1 MVCVSLLRFQI
12 KISLL
17 CLIEIIF
24 LINLIYS
31 LIRPSLVQVMRH
43 FYLTQMFNCV
53 YYCTYITGKNSPEN
67 IHLLLSKTARA
78 PFPDC
83 MLDSLR
89 PFRVRVP
96 VLTLVTNH
104 VCQSLFFTILL
115 SYILLALNSSQL
127 KNKRSALS
135 HSLVED
141 KARQRFQSHSFWV
154 RYMEGCL
161 MTLIPFFLTFNYKI
175 H

>member
-1 MVCVSLLRFQI
+1 M
-12 KISLL
+12 

-43 FYLTQMFNCV
+43 FYLMQMFNCV
-53 YYCTYITGKNSPEN
+53 YYCTYITGKNLPEN
-67 IHLLLSKTARA
+67 IHLLLNKTARSQ
-78 PFPDC
+78 FPDC

-127 KNKRSALS
+127 KKNKRLALS

-141 KARQRFQSHSFWV
+141 KARQRFYSHSFWV

-161 MTLIPFFLTFNYKI
+161 MTLIPFFLTFNDKI
-175 H
+175 NFLLIF